1 MKILISL
8 SLLLFVNVV
17 FSQESKVT
25 HPDYSPESIA
35 LAKEKGEAIVFQAKR
50 IPLGSVNKGEFKEM
64 TFRFLNVLSEPIEY
78 SFFDVCSCS
87 QLTYD
92 EDAIIKPGEEGSF
105 HIRFDSGAREDE
117 EPVEVSFEL
126 KNMDTRVNLPYFYT
140 VDYTFSFK

>member
-1 MKILISL
+1 MKYLFSL
-8 SLLLFVNVV
+8 SFLFFVSLS
-17 FSQESKVT
+17 FCQDAPISHS
-25 HPDYSPESIA
+25 DYTATEIA
-35 LAKEKGEAIVFQAKR
+35 AAIQKGEALVFQEKR
-50 IPLGSVNKGEFKEM
+50 IPLGTVTKGEFKEM
-64 TFRFLNVLSEPIEY
+64 TFKFLNVLSEPIEY

-92 EDAIIKPGEEGSF
+92 ADSVIKSGEEGVF

-126 KNMDTRVNLPYFYT
+126 KNIDKRIGLPYFYT

>member
-1 MKILISL
+1 MKYLFSL
-8 SLLLFVNVV
+8 SFLLFVSLSFCQNTQI
-17 FSQESKVT
+17 S
-25 HPDYSPESIA
+25 HPDYTATEIA
-35 LAKEKGEAIVFQAKR
+35 AAIQKGEALVFQEKR
-50 IPLGSVNKGEFKEM
+50 IPLGPVIKGEFKEM
-64 TFRFLNVLSEPIEY
+64 TYKFLNVLSEPIEY

-92 EDAIIKPGEEGSF
+92 EDAIIQPGEEGIF

-126 KNMDTRVNLPYFYT
+126 KNEDKRIGLPYFYT